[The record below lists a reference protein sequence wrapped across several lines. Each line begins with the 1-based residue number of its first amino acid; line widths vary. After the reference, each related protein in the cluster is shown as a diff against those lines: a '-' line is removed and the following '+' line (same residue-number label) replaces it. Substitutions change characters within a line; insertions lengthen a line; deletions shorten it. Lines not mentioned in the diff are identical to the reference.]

1 MLSHYD
7 DDDDDE
13 ILRRLG
19 EDPEEI
25 EDDSPDG
32 HPSTPQEPSDDREP
46 DLANEEAEDDE
57 DDGTTDSEQE
67 EIRPKKVEL
76 IPTIRLTIDLPSSS
90 HSSKSNPVEQSVSFL
105 AKQAGYT
112 LPADTAI
119 TFGASAA
126 PEPEEQPPA
135 QTLNPDTSL
144 DTGPPPKRRRRKRVQ
159 ERDEG
164 YDKDDPFVD
173 DSEAFIM
180 EPKYY
185 YPPARDGFFVVL
197 GAVELKSNLKQPR
210 VRKPA
215 VKDPKKQSL
224 GGGVPSNPPQTNEPS
239 KVKRPTPLNTVSEP
253 ASLPQNPAPQ
263 STSHKATQAKKI
275 DSDAVTHGGT
285 AAFPVTLPKNN
296 VQSHEGTAAL
306 PVTLPENVQS
316 HEAALPVTLPKNNVH
331 SHEGTA
337 ALPVTLSKNNVQS
350 QNPAPKPQPSTSQAP
365 SSATARPSGIQ
376 PISHNARPLQSNSPK
391 LIHGELLPAS
401 TQVPLKIRESPGVSS
416 TNTPRQP
423 PATSRRH
430 SGTPYDPIYLCDD
443 DERLPEN
450 QSSSKTQQ
458 APYSASG
465 FSSVAVPGP
474 SGQTS
479 QPTRLP
485 YLKSRPLPER
495 KEAGPLPRPLE
506 EALDSLKVEIEAA
519 SPFIPKKFPNELKPS
534 TLRVA
539 QMALDMNEYDE
550 CFFTRLAQL
559 FPYNTFTIKKFVKR
573 EILPQRKAY
582 YDSQISERIA
592 RLKQMVTEGMPAARA
607 DYEAA
612 LLEYEAAKRVYD
624 EKIPDEPPTALPA
637 NASTI
642 LADTVMKN
650 PFDPT
655 PAESTEKPPK
665 LPSKSFK
672 MNLAMR
678 ELIYEL
684 IKLEDELC
692 ETIKDTQKIVDKN
705 VTIKDTSNRR
715 QFYLRLAQLW
725 PDEFMTTQKLSR
737 EVAYMKKKLE
747 GNTVDPQNLITL

>member
-57 DDGTTDSEQE
+57 DDGTTDT
-67 EIRPKKVEL
+67 
-76 IPTIRLTIDLPSSS
+76 PTRD
-90 HSSKSNPVEQSVSFL
+90 PVEQSVSFL

-144 DTGPPPKRRRRKRVQ
+144 DTGPHQSGVDGSEFRNEMKVMIKTIHSLMTRKRLSWNQ
-159 ERDEG
+159 ILL
-164 YDKDDPFVD
+164 PT
-173 DSEAFIM
+173 
-180 EPKYY
+180 
-185 YPPARDGFFVVL
+185 ARDGFFVVL

-224 GGGVPSNPPQTNEPS
+224 GGGNLLLS
-239 KVKRPTPLNTVSEP
+239 
-253 ASLPQNPAPQ
+253 PQNPAPQ

-316 HEAALPVTLPKNNVH
+316 HEAALHDTFQEQRPITKP
-331 SHEGTA
+331 ST
-337 ALPVTLSKNNVQS
+337 
-350 QNPAPKPQPSTSQAP
+350 KPQPSTSQAP

-391 LIHGELLPAS
+391 LIHGELLPA
-401 TQVPLKIRESPGVSS
+401 K
-416 TNTPRQP
+416 
-423 PATSRRH
+423 
-430 SGTPYDPIYLCDD
+430 
-443 DERLPEN
+443 
-450 QSSSKTQQ
+450 
-458 APYSASG
+458 
-465 FSSVAVPGP
+465 
-474 SGQTS
+474 
-479 QPTRLP
+479 
-485 YLKSRPLPER
+485 R

-550 CFFTRLAQL
+550 CFFTRLASC
-559 FPYNTFTIKKFVKR
+559 FPYNTSQSKIIQKFVKR

-612 LLEYEAAKRVYD
+612 LLEYEAAKRVYGH
-624 EKIPDEPPTALPA
+624 EEPLRPNSGRIHGKAA
-637 NASTI
+637 RS
-642 LADTVMKN
+642 
-650 PFDPT
+650 
-655 PAESTEKPPK
+655 
-665 LPSKSFK
+665 K

-715 QFYLRLAQLW
+715 QFYLRVQLSKRSGLHEEKTRRKYGRSSK
-725 PDEFMTTQKLSR
+725 PHH
-737 EVAYMKKKLE
+737 
-747 GNTVDPQNLITL
+747 LIMIIECTRLLLVFRKQ